1 MLALDALF
9 STGNQKWS
17 RRGEKYRPGN
27 FNVADNYSK
36 KGSHKVKY
44 QAILVALV
52 PVTWVY
58 HLPTDLADKMPISLV
73 RTELSLH

>member
-17 RRGEKYRPGN
+17 HRGEKYRPGN

-36 KGSHKVKY
+36 EGSHKVKY

-58 HLPTDLADKMPISLV
+58 HLPTGLADKMPISLV
-73 RTELSLH
+73 RTEL